1 MFLDKDIAIYGLVVC
16 ISILQSS
23 CAPSNLREERMPV
36 ETATTDAQ
44 LPTCGDPLTY
54 YSGLAAQTNEEISTV
69 STTTLAEKQPTD
81 ACPKL
86 RKAIFLSM
94 PGHNDQNDKEALELL
109 KDLKRTGM
117 LSGSDLRFSN
127 MLLQHVSQ
135 RQDLREHTASQKKRV
150 VEVETQ
156 NTVLR
161 NRLKTLQSQLDQLQN
176 IEVEIDKKERSLAA
190 PIND

>member
-1 MFLDKDIAIYGLVVC
+1 
-16 ISILQSS
+16 
-23 CAPSNLREERMPV
+23 MPA
-36 ETATTDAQ
+36 ETAATDAL
-44 LPTCGDPLTY
+44 LPTCGDPITY
-54 YSGLAAQTNEEISTV
+54 YSGLAVQTNEEISTA
-69 STTTLAEKQPTD
+69 STTTLPVKQPTD

-109 KDLKRTGM
+109 EDLKRTGM
-117 LSGSDLRFSN
+117 LSDSDLRFSN

-135 RQDLREHTASQKKRV
+135 RQDLREQTASQKKRL

>member
-1 MFLDKDIAIYGLVVC
+1 MFLNKRTAVYGIAVC

-23 CAPSNLREERMPV
+23 CTPSTVKDERMH
-36 ETATTDAQ
+36 TKAAATDAT
-44 LPTCGDPLTY
+44 PPNCGDLLNY
-54 YSGLAAQTNEEISTV
+54 HSGLAAQTNEEKPEVNKTILSV
-69 STTTLAEKQPTD
+69 EQPPD

-94 PGHNDQNDKEALELL
+94 PGHNHQNDEEALELL
-109 KDLKRTGM
+109 NDLKRTGM
-117 LSGSDLRFSN
+117 LSGSDLQFST

-135 RQDLREHTASQKKRV
+135 RQDLRESITAQEKRL

-161 NRLKTLQSQLDQLQN
+161 NRLTTLQSQLNQLKN
-176 IEVEIDKKERSLAA
+176 IEVEIEKKERSLSS
-190 PIND
+190 PIDN

>member
-1 MFLDKDIAIYGLVVC
+1 MLLNKDLAVCGIVVC

-23 CAPSNLREERMPV
+23 CAPSTLKDDRMHAEV
-36 ETATTDAQ
+36 AASNDH
-44 LPTCGDPLTY
+44 LPSCGDPLIY
-54 YSGLAAQTNEEISTV
+54 YCGLAARTNEEISAV
-69 STTTLAEKQPTD
+69 DTTTLSGEHATD

-86 RKAIFLSM
+86 RKAIFLSL
-94 PGHNDQNDKEALELL
+94 PGNNQQNDQDALELL

-117 LSGSDLRFSN
+117 LSGSDLRFSS

-135 RQDLREHTASQKKRV
+135 RQDLREHITAQEKRL

-161 NRLKTLQSQLDQLQN
+161 NQLTTLQSQLDQLKN
-176 IEVEIDKKERSLAA
+176 IEVEIDKKERSLTS
-190 PIND
+190 PTNE